1 MKRATT
7 SAVQSVG
14 RMVAAVYRNGGVTRR
29 EAMISCDHDNLRPE
43 DQLAIGTRRSW
54 HRGKN
59 ILEVGIEYCRMQ
71 RNGLDGTPADTASVP
86 SRICLDNVHV
96 S

>member
-1 MKRATT
+1 MKRVTT
-7 SAVQSVG
+7 SAAQTVG

-29 EAMISCDHDNLRPE
+29 EAMISCDQDNLR
-43 DQLAIGTRRSW
+43 QGIQFGKGRCRSW

-59 ILEVGIEYCRMQ
+59 IVVVAIECYEMHG
-71 RNGLDGTPADTASVP
+71 NGLKGTPAETASVS
-86 SRICLDNVHV
+86 SRTCPDNVHV

>member
-7 SAVQSVG
+7 SAVQTVG

-29 EAMISCDHDNLRPE
+29 EAMISCDHDNLRQE
-43 DQLAIGTRRSW
+43 NQLGIGMRRSW

-59 ILEVGIEYCRMQ
+59 IHVVGSECYRIH
-71 RNGLDGTPADTASVP
+71 RNGLKGTPADTASVS

-96 S
+96 L

>member
-7 SAVQSVG
+7 RAVQTVG

-29 EAMISCDHDNLRPE
+29 EAMISCCDHGNLRQE
-43 DQLAIGTRRSW
+43 NRFGIGIRRIA

-59 ILEVGIEYCRMQ
+59 ILLVGIECHRMH
-71 RNGLDGTPADTASVP
+71 RNKAERYSDRHSIST
-86 SRICLDNVHV
+86 
-96 S
+96 